1 MSDEQPG
8 PSKPKQKSD
17 MTIAEYLSLPENQNA
32 NLVMPIPWCP
42 HLETIS
48 KNFDVKDY
56 DVKRPC
62 EICNNEVRQSLWKC
76 LAFLSRALV
85 SNRATGARNFGQILF
100 NIDLRL
106 RVQKGIHDKKSV
118 TYFWWTNFSLLFAA
132 EFQAN
137 PTDIS
142 CRK

>member
-62 EICNNEVRQSLWKC
+62 EICNNEVRESL
-76 LAFLSRALV
+76 
-85 SNRATGARNFGQILF
+85 
-100 NIDLRL
+100 
-106 RVQKGIHDKKSV
+106 
-118 TYFWWTNFSLLFAA
+118 
-132 EFQAN
+132 
-137 PTDIS
+137 
-142 CRK
+142 